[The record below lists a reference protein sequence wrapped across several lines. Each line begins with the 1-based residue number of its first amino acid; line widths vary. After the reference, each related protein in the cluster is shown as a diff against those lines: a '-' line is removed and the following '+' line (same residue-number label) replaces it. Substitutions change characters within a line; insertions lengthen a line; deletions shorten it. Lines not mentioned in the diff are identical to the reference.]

1 MARYICSDCYK
12 EFESEQKP
20 GYCPSCGADAG
31 KLQLLTQS
39 QVNDEMETTM
49 GNLHLLI
56 NLLDAYVE
64 KVRGINADYKK
75 RLEAMQSSQSNQL
88 KNCDDK
94 HAQELSKIEY
104 ERTSV
109 LENIEQQYKGT
120 LSAEQRKAESY
131 KRQQNETTENSQKYR
146 EDMQKRVESKKK
158 HIDYIMEEVRKAE
171 AHIIPK
177 KYHKMTKQQN
187 PPTVDI
193 AASTLDGIM
202 SMRPSDLAEQL
213 NVLNEKFL
221 RRIIKASEINRK
233 FTEFYSMRKKAEQLY
248 QEEMADLNA
257 MLPDTESKA
266 QKMIAEARH
275 KFSMQMSQHEKDAE
289 KNKQD
294 YINYCAETNLKYDR
308 QKSEAMTRHAQQKK
322 SLLSQHNQQLNDLE
336 ASKKREL
343 IESYQAMQQTALAK
357 VSPQAIAEAVK
368 QQKARAKVIKN
379 NFEPAHSEPE
389 NITIGSLEYKLDR
402 ILSNR
407 LVSNFMTT
415 NYQAVING
423 NSFVFPFTIGLN
435 QNLCLI
441 FKYNNS
447 QAALAKDHIQ
457 TICLNAFLSTPPN
470 KMRFHFF
477 DPLKSGQSFAIFKHF
492 EDDLSRSYNVIL
504 GGIQTETSGIEQQL
518 QIIVDH
524 IKTMQINT
532 FKGQYKNIREY
543 NAANTLNP
551 QPYNIVGIMD
561 FPAGFSAKAVDLLQQ
576 IVATGKECGVYAVIM
591 CNTDNISTVDAK
603 AQTQIK
609 NIESAATVYS
619 LRQKGYYLEEKGG
632 VDENMIFSIDPPLNV
647 QRIVSIAPI
656 MKQGIKDAGRIV
668 IDYKHIA
675 PPVNKQFTYSSA
687 EGLVIPIGMS
697 GASDIQYLTL
707 GQPGSQSVHAL
718 IAGQIGS
725 GKSRL
730 LHAIITSSILQYSYE
745 ELEIY
750 LVDFKSGTE
759 FKIYADYNLPNFKVI
774 AIESE
779 QEFGLS
785 VLQYIM
791 KEGDRRGQ
799 LFNSLSVSDI
809 VAYNSRPESQKSGKL
824 PRILVVIDEFHE
836 LFNSSNSSVSAEASR
851 LLDNILRLKRSFGV
865 HVILCTQSVRG
876 LSEVNEAAMAQIA
889 VRIAL
894 KCPRED
900 ADILLGAGSDAIAQ
914 IEDNDAG
921 SAIYLPAISTPK
933 TNNKFRVG
941 YISQEA
947 HNDILTAIE
956 AHYSKNGSK
965 HWDTRVLV
973 SDVSDSRDSVFQEY
987 LKRNQLIVEPRK
999 IHFGESLNID
1009 HNLTVTFDMRKGENL
1024 LLAGKDS
1031 QKAQNLL
1038 FFITLE
1044 LVMQKLAAFKEGQNP
1059 HQIYVFNFND
1069 SDESSIID
1077 RLQEMVML
1085 LPDYIEG
1092 ATSYDAINRL
1102 EEAYACYKNKVND
1115 GSFVWIILS
1124 NLGLAADFQ
1133 NGIYSSSSQ
1142 GFSMLDEILRNGPQK
1157 GVFTIAWHDDL
1168 TLFNQKYPNWM
1179 DYFHKRIAFNM
1190 SDEEALN
1197 FADIVKDPSINKNN
1211 AVFFETGRGKQK
1223 FRPYSTPN
1231 SEWFNEIMDKISCE
1245 DVF

>member
-1 MARYICSDCYK
+1 MKQYICSDCYK
-12 EFESEQKP
+12 EFEDKQKP
-20 GYCPSCGADAG
+20 EYCPFCGADAS
-31 KLQLLTQS
+31 KLQSLTKN

-49 GNLHLLI
+49 SNLRLLL

-64 KVRGINADYKK
+64 KVHGINTDYKK
-75 RLEAMQSSQSNQL
+75 RLENMKASQSSQV

-94 HAQELSKIEY
+94 HAQEISKIEY

-109 LENIEQQYKGT
+109 LENVQKQYEGT
-120 LSAEQRKAESY
+120 LTAEQRKVESY
-131 KRQQNETTENSQKYR
+131 KWQQNEATECSRQYR
-146 EDMQKRVESKKK
+146 DDIQHRAESRKK
-158 HIDYIMEEVRKAE
+158 HINQIMEAIHKAE
-171 AHIIPK
+171 MHIVPK
-177 KYHKMTKQQN
+177 KYHRMAKQPN
-187 PPTVDI
+187 PPVVDVS
-193 AASTLDGIM
+193 ATTLDGIM
-202 SMRPSDLAEQL
+202 AMQPQALADQL

-221 RRIIKASEINRK
+221 RRIIKASEINRR
-233 FTEFYSMRKKAEQLY
+233 FIEFYSMRMKAEQLY
-248 QEEMADLNA
+248 KKELEELNA
-257 MLPDTESKA
+257 MLPDSDSKA
-266 QKMIAEARH
+266 QKMIAEARQR
-275 KFSMQMSQHEKDAE
+275 FSMQMAQHEKDAA

-294 YINYCAETNLKYDR
+294 YISYCATINQQYDQQKREALTR
-308 QKSEAMTRHAQQKK
+308 QAQQKK
-322 SLLSQHNQQLNDLE
+322 ALLAQHEQQLKELDAAHKKDLI
-336 ASKKREL
+336 S
-343 IESYQAMQQTALAK
+343 SYQAMNQAVLAK
-357 VSPQAIAEAVK
+357 VSPKAIADAVK
-368 QQKARAKVIKN
+368 NQKSRAKALRNSFALSSK
-379 NFEPAHSEPE
+379 EPE
-389 NITIGSLEYKLDR
+389 NITVGSLEYKLDR
-402 ILSNR
+402 ILGNR

-423 NSFVFPFTIGLN
+423 NSFVFPFTIGIN
-435 QNLCLI
+435 QNLCLM

-447 QAALAKDHIQ
+447 QSALAKDHIQ

-477 DPLKSGQSFAIFKHF
+477 DPLKSGQSFAVFKHF

-504 GGIQTETSGIEQQL
+504 GGIQTESSGIEQQL

-524 IKTMQINT
+524 IKNMQINT

-543 NAANTLNP
+543 NAANMLNP

-576 IVATGKECGVYAVIM
+576 IVATGKECGVYAIIM
-591 CNTDNISTVDAK
+591 CNTDNISTTDTK
-603 AQTQIK
+603 AQAQIK
-609 NIESAATVYS
+609 NIESTATVYS
-619 LRQKGYYLEEKGG
+619 LHQKGYYLETKDGI
-632 VDENMIFSIDPPLNV
+632 DENMIFTIDSPLSV
-647 QRIVSIAPI
+647 QKIVEIAPI
-656 MKQGIKDAGRIV
+656 MKQGIKDAGRIT

-675 PPVNKQFTYSSA
+675 PPANKQFTYSA
-687 EGLVIPIGMS
+687 DDGLVIPIGMS

-707 GQPGSQSVHAL
+707 GQPGSQSIHAL

-730 LHAIITSSILQYSYE
+730 LHAIITSCILQYSNE

-809 VAYNSRPESQKSGKL
+809 TAYNSKPEVQRNGKL
-824 PRILVVIDEFHE
+824 PRMLVVIDEFHE
-836 LFNSSNSSVSAEASR
+836 LFNSANAEVSTEASR

-894 KCPRED
+894 KCPKED
-900 ADILLGAGSDAIAQ
+900 AEILLGAGSDAIAQ

-933 TNNKFRVG
+933 TNNRFRVG

-947 HNDILTAIE
+947 HKDILKSIE
-956 AHYSKNGSK
+956 AHYAKNGSK
-965 HWDTRVLV
+965 RWDTRVLV
-973 SDVSDSRDSVFQEY
+973 SDVADSRDSVFQEY
-987 LKRNQLIVEPRK
+987 LKRNKLIVEPRK

-1009 HNLTVTFDMRKGENL
+1009 RNLAIPFEMKKNENL
-1024 LLAGKDS
+1024 LLAGKDA

-1038 FFITLE
+1038 FFITLD
-1044 LVMQKLAAFKEGQNP
+1044 LVLQKLKALKEGKNP
-1059 HQIYVFNFND
+1059 SQIYVFNFND
-1069 SDESSIID
+1069 SETNSIKD
-1077 RLQEMVML
+1077 NLQEMLLL

-1092 ATSYDAINRL
+1092 STAYDAADRL
-1102 EEAYACYKNKVND
+1102 EEVYNYYQRKEND
-1115 GSFVWIILS
+1115 GTYIWIILF

-1133 NGIYSSSSQ
+1133 NGLYSSSSR
-1142 GFSMLDEILRNGPQK
+1142 GFTMLQEILRNGPEK

-1168 TLFNQKYPNWM
+1168 TLFNQKFPNM
-1179 DYFHKRIAFNM
+1179 IDYFKKRIAFNL
-1190 SDEEALN
+1190 SDEEALH
-1197 FADIVKDPSINKNN
+1197 FADVVKDPSINKNN
-1211 AVFFETGRGKQK
+1211 AVYYEAGRGKQK

-1231 SEWFNEIMDKISCE
+1231 SEWFGKIVDKLSRE